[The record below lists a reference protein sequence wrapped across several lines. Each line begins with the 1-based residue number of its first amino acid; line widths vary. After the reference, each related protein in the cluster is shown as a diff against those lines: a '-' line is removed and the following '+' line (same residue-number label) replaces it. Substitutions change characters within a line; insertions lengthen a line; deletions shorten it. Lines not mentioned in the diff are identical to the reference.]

1 MYATE
6 IALLV
11 VIIILLISIY
21 LYQPKP
27 PLTSTQASAQAS
39 ASALVNCQDCSPST
53 KARCQTCPVECHECV
68 NCAPNCDLCN
78 TDCQKCKTGPC
89 QPSCDKCLSS
99 TCVPDCTSCSQSCSL
114 DCTRLKECTLPFEQ
128 CKIVAK
134 GLTFGLASYATYNRV
149 IKVTIIRM
157 SVITSQSQGHLL
169 TLVNS
174 DSIISLYL
182 ADRRLKLY
190 ANVNGKKVT
199 LGSWGPNGQ
208 LQILKPATIYLQQD
222 EDSLQMR
229 LNASQFLA
237 PIPNLNR
244 TQKYTVYLGGLPS
257 NLRARAYPSNDPYVD
272 FTGCL
277 TNIFINTLKAPQE
290 FMLHGAQVGCPR
302 KYLPAST

>member
-21 LYQPKP
+21 LYQPEP
-27 PLTSTQASAQAS
+27 PLTPAQASAQAQ

-53 KARCQTCPVECHECV
+53 KAKCQTCSVECHECV

-78 TDCQKCKTGPC
+78 TDCQKCKTGSC
-89 QPSCDKCLSS
+89 QPSCDRCLSS
-99 TCVPDCTSCSQSCSL
+99 TCVPDCTKCSQSCPL
-114 DCTRLKECTLPFEQ
+114 DCTRLKECTLPFKQ
-128 CKIVAK
+128 CKIVGE
-134 GLTFGLASYATYNRV
+134 GLSFNLASYATYNKVVKV
-149 IKVTIIRM
+149 ILVRM
-157 SVITSQSQGHLL
+157 KIITSQSQGHLV

-182 ADRRLKLY
+182 ISRRLRLY
-190 ANVNGKKVT
+190 ADVNGKKVT
-199 LGSWGPNGQ
+199 LESWGPQGH
-208 LQILKPATIYLQQD
+208 LQILKPTTIYLQQK
-222 EDSLQMR
+222 EDGLQMAVDGN
-229 LNASQFLA
+229 LFSA
-237 PIPNLNR
+237 PFPDLDR

-257 NLRARAYPSNDPYVD
+257 NLRARAYPPNDPYVN

-277 TNIFINTLKAPQE
+277 TNISINTLKAPQE